1 VSPAP
6 LTTADILADGAI
18 AAAIAA
24 HITAYYPRE
33 ACGLL
38 LAGEAGPR
46 AELAD
51 NLADKYHALDPD
63 AYPRTA
69 ERAYVLDP
77 LLIARAERRGE
88 RLVAIFHSHVRVG
101 AYFSEEDVRQALS
114 PFDDGPLYPGVD
126 YVVFD
131 AQDDGVRGFEVF
143 AWDAAA
149 GRFGSAR

>member
-1 VSPAP
+1 MSASP
-6 LTTADILADGAI
+6 LTTADILADRAI
-18 AAAIAA
+18 AAAVEAHVVAA
-24 HITAYYPRE
+24 FPKE

-38 LAGEAGPR
+38 LAGDGGPR

-77 LLIARAERRGE
+77 LLIARAEGLGE

-131 AQDDGVRGFEVF
+131 AQDDGVRGYEVF
-143 AWDAAA
+143 TWDPAA
-149 GRFGSAR
+149 GRFVAR